1 MFQLGMVLWA
11 LAMQLDEPELE
22 ARPLIDSLTSE
33 LPRYYRDI
41 VRICL
46 EDSPKRRRDAL
57 TLLHRFP
64 DLTSSL
70 QQQSFLGHKATLKDD
85 NGRIEPNNCAS
96 TNSHEDL
103 DGIDSVKVMSSTDVQ
118 APNLYSYECATAQV
132 PDSYNDSTRGR
143 SITVRTPQYANY
155 SRHGDVISTNTND
168 ANSIHDQQ
176 DAGLFQDLYAD
187 RDDARRDTRTTRSRP
202 KPTTD
207 VPIYF
212 GSTAMHPEQSRAT
225 RLANDDILGDL
236 RGVGMHSP
244 TQHHPQVLG
253 DDDLSLES

>member
-33 LPRYYRDI
+33 LPRYYGDL

-46 EDSPKRRRDAL
+46 DDSPKRRSSAL
-57 TLLHRFP
+57 TLLHQFP
-64 DLTSSL
+64 RLTSSSP
-70 QQQSFLGHKATLKDD
+70 QQPFLGHKATLKDD
-85 NGRIEPNNCAS
+85 NGRLEPNNCAS

-103 DGIDSVKVMSSTDVQ
+103 YGIDSVKVMSSTDGQ
-118 APNLYSYECATAQV
+118 APNLHSYECATAQV
-132 PDSYNDSTRGR
+132 RNSYNDSTRGR
-143 SITVRTPQYANY
+143 SITVRTPEHADY
-155 SRHGDVISTNTND
+155 SRDEDIISTNTND

-187 RDDARRDTRTTRSRP
+187 RDDARRDTRTTQSRP

-207 VPIYF
+207 MPIYF
-212 GSTAMHPEQSRAT
+212 GSTAIHSEQSRAT
-225 RLANDDILGDL
+225 RLLNDDILGDL
-236 RGVGMHSP
+236 RGVGMHST